1 MASTCILSQNHLK
14 KPADELKKTFN
25 VHTLFRIIHIK
36 SLILAPPIR
45 TLYSNRPRGRSH
57 PCGRGCRHRSTC
69 KSSLVMF
76 EKKVRV
82 SKSEFQNPI
91 VSESKQEQQQEKESE
106 PELEP
111 EPKPELEPLSE
122 GYLAHLAVL
131 LLLHIHLH
139 LPPLNVVLHHLGEL
153 LSLVDTSQ
161 LGRKIQDWIKVNGGI
176 SQKQEQ
182 GLYARRNP
190 SF

>member
-1 MASTCILSQNHLK
+1 
-14 KPADELKKTFN
+14 
-25 VHTLFRIIHIK
+25 
-36 SLILAPPIR
+36 
-45 TLYSNRPRGRSH
+45 
-57 PCGRGCRHRSTC
+57 
-69 KSSLVMF
+69 MF
-76 EKKVRV
+76 EKKIRV
-82 SKSEFQNPI
+82 SKSESQNPI

-111 EPKPELEPLSE
+111 EPKPELEPLLSE
-122 GYLAHLAVL
+122 GYLAQLAVL

-139 LPPLNVVLHHLGEL
+139 LPPLNVVLHQLGEL

-182 GLYARRNP
+182 GLDAQGTGIHLWDGAHQT
-190 SF
+190 FT